1 VKRILL
7 VGAGHAHAIALR
19 SFTQKSLYG
28 ARVALVTPSEK
39 QLYSGMLPGVVA
51 GLYRRHQAEI
61 DVARLAE
68 AAYAEFI
75 PGTLASLDA
84 ARRVAKLVDGAE
96 LSYDVV
102 SLNAGSMV
110 DTSVTGAAQHA
121 LRVKPFEQF
130 VRDVR
135 FVPRIAVAGGGAA
148 GAELAM
154 AFRHRGCAVTLFS
167 ERSAFSEEMEKR
179 VVAALRSRGVDY
191 RPGRAVTS
199 VQGGPVVVSDTAHQ
213 EFDQVIWT
221 TGAVALPWLK
231 ESGVETDARGFVLVD
246 TTLRSVSHADVF
258 AVGDCASVRGAPHPK
273 SGLYSVRHG
282 EVLADNLRRVVE
294 EKPLRVFTPQSRG
307 LVILSCGDPYAIA
320 SRGSWSAEGRWVWR
334 WKDWIDRRWVRGL
347 TV

>member
-7 VGAGHAHAIALR
+7 VGAGHAHTVALR
-19 SFTQKSLYG
+19 SFAGRALYG
-28 ARVALVTPSEK
+28 GRVALVTPSEK

-75 PGTLASLDA
+75 PGTVAALDP
-84 ARRVAKLVDGAE
+84 ARRVARLADGAE

-102 SLNAGSMV
+102 SLNVGSMV
-110 DTSVTGAAQHA
+110 DTSVSGAAQHA
-121 LRVKPFEQF
+121 LRVKPFDQF

-135 FVPRIAVAGGGAA
+135 FLPRIAVAGGGAA

-167 ERSAFSEEMEKR
+167 ERNAFSGQMEKR
-179 VVAALRSRGVDY
+179 VVAALRSRGVDF

-221 TGAVALPWLK
+221 TGAVALPWLRQ
-231 ESGVETDARGFVLVD
+231 SGVETDARGFVLVD
-246 TTLRSVSHADVF
+246 ATLRSVSHPGVF
-258 AVGDCASVRGAPHPK
+258 AAGDCASVRGAPHPK

-282 EVLADNLRRVVE
+282 EVLADNLRRLVE
-294 EKPLRVFTPQSRG
+294 EKPLKVFTPQPRG
-307 LVILSCGDPYAIA
+307 LMILSCGEPYAIA
-320 SRGSWSAEGRWVWR
+320 SRGGWSAEGRWVWR
-334 WKDWIDRRWVRGL
+334 WKDWIDRRWVRSL